1 MASGGGDCEHETD
14 VEDTLPE
21 PIYMRLGRQYRESYY
36 DADDDE
42 SGDEEVSEAQID
54 LDLTAPPPDS

>member
-1 MASGGGDCEHETD
+1 MASGGGDCETD

-21 PIYMRLGRQYRESYY
+21 PIYMRLGRELHESYY

-42 SGDEEVSEAQID
+42 SGDDEVSEAQVD